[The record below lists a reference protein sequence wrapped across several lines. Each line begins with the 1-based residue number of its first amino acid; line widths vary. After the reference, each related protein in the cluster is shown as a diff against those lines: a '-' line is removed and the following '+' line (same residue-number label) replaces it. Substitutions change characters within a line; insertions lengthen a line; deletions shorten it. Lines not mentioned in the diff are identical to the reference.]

1 MKRKHLSLQLT
12 ERQQVLIGFVLVIL
26 VAISML
32 YCLGFASVAL
42 RQTWENSPLLWN
54 QNNGYSEG
62 GTELLGTPLAEPAD
76 SGAAPH

>member
-1 MKRKHLSLQLT
+1 VKRKHLNLQLT
-12 ERQQVLIGFVLVIL
+12 EKQQVLIGFVLVIL

-42 RQTWENSPLLWN
+42 RQAWENSPLLWN
-54 QNNGYSEG
+54 ENNNYSEG
-62 GTELLGTPLAEPAD
+62 GTELLLTPLVEPTD